1 MKKTFSNPFTGR
13 QETNDVSE
21 LFAEIQKTQSP
32 APVVEPLKRIN
43 PVEENKSPVNM
54 EAPKDDD
61 TAPVRPYGSTPER
74 TTDRTPV
81 RQRILRRYAFEF
93 YMDQIDALKKMKL
106 EKLNAGEDMSMSKL
120 VRDALDEYIKNL

>member
-32 APVVEPLKRIN
+32 TPVVEPLKRIN
-43 PVEENKSPVNM
+43 PVEENKPPVSK
-54 EAPKDDD
+54 ESPKDEESV
-61 TAPVRPYGSTPER
+61 PVRPYGSTPER
-74 TTDRTPV
+74 TADRTTV